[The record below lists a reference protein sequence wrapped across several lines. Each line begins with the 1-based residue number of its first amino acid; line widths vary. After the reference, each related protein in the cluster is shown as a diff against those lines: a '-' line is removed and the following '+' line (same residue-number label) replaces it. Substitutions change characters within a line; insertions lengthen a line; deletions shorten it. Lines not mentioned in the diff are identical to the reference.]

1 MAARKR
7 RVPPVLAA
15 VDLGSNSFHMVVARH
30 AHGQLVIVDRLREMV
45 RLADGLTADGGL
57 EPVAQRRA
65 LACLE
70 RFGQRL
76 REVQAGGVRVVGT
89 NTLRKAKR
97 ARGFLARA
105 EAALGHHIEIIS
117 GIEEARLIHLGVT
130 LTLPRIA
137 GRRLIIDIG
146 GGSTECIIANG
157 LKPVAL
163 ESLYMGCVGISNQ
176 HFARGRVSVKRFDA
190 ALLACAVELEPIAE
204 HYRAVG
210 WQEAI
215 GSSGSVRAIA
225 SAVQE
230 LWPSSA
236 RSGDITRAG
245 LERLVDHVCAAG
257 SLAAA
262 GLVSVTPERAPV
274 FLGGLAVLT
283 AIFRTLGLHRLRVAE
298 GALREGALYEMLG
311 RLSDGDARERTV
323 ASMAARFNAEP
334 AQGERVGQTAE
345 RLLKKV
351 AEGWKLD
358 LEMHAQWLRWA
369 AALHE
374 IGVDIAHPGYH
385 KHGAYLLEHAD
396 MPGFTREEQQVLAC
410 LVGSHRRK
418 VALARL
424 TEMPPALRRQVQR
437 LMVLLRLAAVLH
449 RSRSA
454 VAVPRLVLKV
464 GEASLAVT
472 FPRGWLKRH
481 PLTAKD
487 LEQEAEFLAVVPFR
501 LRVS

>member
-1 MAARKR
+1 MAARQR

-30 AHGQLVIVDRLREMV
+30 THGQLVIVDRLREMV
-45 RLADGLTADGGL
+45 RLADGLKDDGGL
-57 EPVAQRRA
+57 DPLVQRRA

-105 EAALGHHIEIIS
+105 EAALGHRIEIIS

-137 GRRLIIDIG
+137 GRRLIVDIG

-163 ESLYMGCVGISNQ
+163 ESLYMGCVGTSNR
-176 HFARGRVSVKRFDA
+176 HFPRGRVSRKRFDA

-204 HYRAVG
+204 RYRAVG
-210 WQEAI
+210 WQEAV

-225 SAVQE
+225 AAVQE
-230 LWPSSA
+230 LAPAGSRA
-236 RSGDITRAG
+236 SGITRAG

-257 SLAAA
+257 SLSAAQ
-262 GLVSVTPERAPV
+262 LLSVTPERAPV

-283 AIFRTLGLHRLRVAE
+283 AIFRTLGLQRLRVAD
-298 GALREGALYEMLG
+298 GALREGALYDMLG

-323 ASMAARFNAEP
+323 ASMAARFNADS
-334 AQGERVGQTAE
+334 AQGQRVGHTAE
-345 RLLKKV
+345 RLLRQV
-351 AEGWKLD
+351 AAGWKLD
-358 LEMHAQWLRWA
+358 LEVHAQWLRWA
-369 AALHE
+369 GALHE

-418 VALARL
+418 VAVARL
-424 TEMPPALRRQVQR
+424 AELSPALRRQVQR
-437 LMVLLRLAAVLH
+437 LVVVLRLAAVLH
-449 RSRSA
+449 RSRA
-454 VAVPRLVLKV
+454 TVAVPRLGLKAGV
-464 GEASLAVT
+464 SSLAVA
-472 FPRGWLKRH
+472 FPRGWLKKH

-487 LEQEAEFLAVVPFR
+487 LEQEAGFLATIPCR